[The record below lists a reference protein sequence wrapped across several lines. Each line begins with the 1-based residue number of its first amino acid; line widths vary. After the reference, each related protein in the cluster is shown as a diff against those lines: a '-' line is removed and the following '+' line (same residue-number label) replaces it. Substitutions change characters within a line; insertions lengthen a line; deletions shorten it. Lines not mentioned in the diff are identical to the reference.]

1 MADETVEAKRKKI
14 LVVDDDPDCLEVL
27 GTMLE
32 SSGFDALGV
41 NSNANAFTLL
51 RDHPELFDLLVTDY
65 ETREVT
71 GIELAMLVNMMR
83 HAQGKHSL
91 PMVLMSAGNHLG
103 EDVVSDAGFSASLKK
118 PFSLRELRDAVTLAL
133 KEGGNDQTNA

>member
-51 RDHPELFDLLVTDY
+51 RDHP
-65 ETREVT
+65 
-71 GIELAMLVNMMR
+71 
-83 HAQGKHSL
+83 
-91 PMVLMSAGNHLG
+91 
-103 EDVVSDAGFSASLKK
+103 
-118 PFSLRELRDAVTLAL
+118 
-133 KEGGNDQTNA
+133 